1 MIGIVYLH
9 IQIRATDPDS
19 GSNGELKFVLP
30 GKDVPFTI
38 EQDPNDPDN
47 ATLRTGVSNQVIHLI
62 IGLK

>member
-38 EQDPNDPDN
+38 EQDPNDPYK
-47 ATLRTGVSNQVIHLI
+47 ATLRTGVSN
-62 IGLK
+62 